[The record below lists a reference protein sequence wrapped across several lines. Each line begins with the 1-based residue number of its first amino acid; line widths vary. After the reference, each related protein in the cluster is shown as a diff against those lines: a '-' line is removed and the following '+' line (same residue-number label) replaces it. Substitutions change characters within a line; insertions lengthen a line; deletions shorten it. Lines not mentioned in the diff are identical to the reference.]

1 MHKVLI
7 AGATYQDCRKAV
19 AQAFA
24 TFPLPIQGKR
34 VLVKPNLVKAG
45 EPEAG
50 QITHPAI
57 LQAVVEKVEE
67 LGASEIMVGD
77 NVGGSNYGRNKAT
90 FVEAGLMAA
99 ARGHYRNIGK
109 EARLLAFDPAF
120 IGHVFVSREVL
131 EADLFISVPKFKT
144 HRFVGLSVAIKNN
157 FGILPG
163 AQKANFHLMVK
174 TPVDFAR
181 LQVEVF
187 RLRPPDLVI
196 VDGVLTMEGH
206 GPLSPQLRYLGKVL
220 ASDSGVALDATVA
233 RMMGYDPS
241 LVPLLHFARDRGL
254 GPHSDEDI
262 EILGCLETISNFVV
276 PTLAE
281 ITSTVP
287 RDHTGWLAQM
297 AFLRPSVETRKCDGC
312 GLCAQ
317 VCPPGAMRMADIL
330 PTLDA
335 SLCIPCYCCQ
345 ESCPPGAIT
354 MARPA
359 D

>member
-7 AGATYQDCRKAV
+7 ANTTYQDCREAV
-19 AQAFA
+19 TQIFA
-24 TFPLPIQGKR
+24 AFPLAIRGKR
-34 VLVKPNLVKAG
+34 VLVKPNLVKPA

-50 QITHPAI
+50 LITHPAI

-67 LGASEIMVGD
+67 LGASEIIVGD
-77 NVGGSNYGRNKAT
+77 NVGGGSYGRNEAT
-90 FVEAGLMAA
+90 FIEAGMMGA

-109 EARLLAFDPAF
+109 EAHLLPFDPTF
-120 IGHVFVSREVL
+120 IEYVFVSREVL

-163 AQKANFHLMVK
+163 AQKANFHARVK

-187 RLRPPDLVI
+187 RLRPPDLTI
-196 VDGVLTMEGH
+196 VDGVLAMQ
-206 GPLSPQLRYLGKVL
+206 GPGPFSAELRYLGKVL
-220 ASDSGVALDATVA
+220 AADNGVALDATVA

-241 LVPLLHFARDRGL
+241 QVPLLRFAQDRGL
-254 GPHSDEDI
+254 GSYKAEDI
-262 EILGCLETISNFVV
+262 EILGCLETIPGYVM
-276 PTLAE
+276 PPLAE

-287 RDHTGWLAQM
+287 REHTGRLAQ
-297 AFLRPSVETRKCDGC
+297 AALFRPLIEPQKCDGC
-312 GLCAQ
+312 AICAQ
-317 VCPPGAMRMADIL
+317 VCPPGALRMTETL
-330 PTLDA
+330 PALDA

-345 ESCPPGAIT
+345 ESCPREAIT
-354 MARPA
+354 MASPPA
-359 D
+359 